1 MLLNAAKFQVYNFY
15 RFCVTKEKLARN
27 AGGGDT
33 LSPLQC
39 RLRLTNFKNVVNATS
54 MESGFGMSTC
64 YIHMMLLSI
73 KP

>member
-27 AGGGDT
+27 AGGGGY
-33 LSPLQC
+33 PLPPPMQIKVN
-39 RLRLTNFKNVVNATS
+39 LKNVVNATS
-54 MESGFGMSTC
+54 MESCFGMSTC